1 MKRKRNVVSD
11 KVQIPDV
18 RPSPVDI
25 YLFTLQPDIIRVLL
39 GCITSPYSNVSL
51 VRLDSDDHKIIQLL
65 HYGGWQSDP
74 RRRSLED
81 KKHRTIIRV
90 ILINLWNDNT
100 SAIAWTCQRPSQ
112 PLPPVIRLP
121 PARRKLKT
129 LNKLSQKKAGLHKKT
144 FHHREEIASNDFTF
158 SFFLHHLPGWRSLT
172 SRYWETTI
180 DSALW
185 ETEHGGS
192 GTKTLQI
199 LSLLITVAKI
209 LLIKWI
215 IEEDAKKRIIE
226 ELTVTLILGLQFVE
240 INYLELLTT
249 LSIKVAKNKLFT
261 LVRIVKGHFIK
272 VSQEVGVT

>member
-1 MKRKRNVVSD
+1 M
-11 KVQIPDV
+11 
-18 RPSPVDI
+18 SPW
-25 YLFTLQPDIIRVLL
+25 
-39 GCITSPYSNVSL
+39 S
-51 VRLDSDDHKIIQLL
+51 DSDDHKIIQLL

-100 SAIAWTCQRPSQ
+100 LALAWTCQWPSQ
-112 PLPPVIRLP
+112 PLPPVTRLQP
-121 PARRKLKT
+121 TRRKLKT
-129 LNKLSQKKAGLHKKT
+129 LNKLSQKKAGLHKKNISSSGGDCRPP
-144 FHHREEIASNDFTF
+144 FHILVLDSP
-158 SFFLHHLPGWRSLT
+158 HHLPGWRSLT

-185 ETEHGGS
+185 ETEHGGP

-261 LVRIVKGHFIK
+261 LVRIVKGHFVK
-272 VSQEVGVT
+272 VSQEVGAT